1 MITLVRTVTIALGK
15 TREAMAFAHQ
25 IAKIVETR
33 AGIKINIGLP
43 IGGNPFRITWV
54 ASYDNLTAF
63 ESATAKLLSDADY
76 VELTENAAPYFVS
89 VHDELWTW
97 LPPEEVS
104 GS

>member
-1 MITLVRTVTIALGK
+1 MITLVRTGTVALGK

-25 IAKIVETR
+25 ITKMVEAK

-43 IGGNPFRITWV
+43 IGGNPNRITWV

-63 ESATAKLLSDADY
+63 ESATSKLLTDADY
-76 VELTENAAPYFVS
+76 MELTESAAPYFVS

-97 LPPEEVS
+97 LPPEDVKAA
-104 GS
+104 